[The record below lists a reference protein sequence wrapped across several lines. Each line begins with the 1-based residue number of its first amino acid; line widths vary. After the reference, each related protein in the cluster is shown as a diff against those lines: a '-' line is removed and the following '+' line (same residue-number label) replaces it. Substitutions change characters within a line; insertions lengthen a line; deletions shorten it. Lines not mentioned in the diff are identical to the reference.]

1 MPPPIKGSIIVA
13 NGNGAVTYLEPTSN
27 TQVLCLD
34 SNVPKGVKFIDV
46 KDIIPDS
53 IMKVSSSNRTYIT
66 SSSYNTIMSISV
78 VGENLR
84 HIKTIK
90 VLSYK
95 QNNNIDSYDVRI
107 YDATNDQIIA
117 ESNFNNLIPIVND
130 LGTLSNLPNEEAVLE
145 IQCKKNG
152 GNNNQRVY
160 ALECTIIYT

>member
-1 MPPPIKGSIIVA
+1 
-13 NGNGAVTYLEPTSN
+13 
-27 TQVLCLD
+27 
-34 SNVPKGVKFIDV
+34 
-46 KDIIPDS
+46 
-53 IMKVSSSNRTYIT
+53 
-66 SSSYNTIMSISV
+66 MSISV